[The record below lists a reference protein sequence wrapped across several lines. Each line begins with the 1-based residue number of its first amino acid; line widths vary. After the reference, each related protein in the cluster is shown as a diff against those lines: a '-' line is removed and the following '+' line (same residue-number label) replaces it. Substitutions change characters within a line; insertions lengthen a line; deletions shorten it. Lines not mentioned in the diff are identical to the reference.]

1 MQSIKKE
8 MRINAFDMNSI
19 GHLSPGLWAHPRDG
33 SLNYNDI
40 NHWTSLAKTL
50 ERGKFDALFI
60 ADVLGIYDV
69 FRGNAHAA
77 LSQAVQVPINDP
89 FLLVPAMAA
98 VTEHLCFGLTGT
110 LTYEP
115 PYTFARRISTLDHL
129 TNGRLAWNIVT
140 GYLNSAAKGLGL
152 EKQDRHDDR
161 YDIAEEYMEVVYKLW
176 EGSWDDEAVLHDK
189 KHRLFA
195 DPTKIRKIRH
205 KGRHYELDAYH
216 LCEPSPQRTPI
227 LFQAGASKRGSE
239 FAAKHAEC
247 VFIFGPSKRVVKS
260 TVDNIRRL
268 AALQGRDPASIV
280 IFTVLTAV
288 PGRTDAEA
296 EAKLADYRSYISL
309 EGAMALF
316 GGWTGVDLSRF
327 DLDAPIRYVESDA
340 IQSMVEGFTVA
351 DPDRVWT
358 VREVAEF
365 VGIGGIGPVL
375 AGGPKKLADELE
387 SWVKDTG
394 IDGFNLAYALCP
406 ESFVDFV
413 DLVVPELQERGVF
426 KRNYASGTMREKLY
440 GPGKHRLAEDHPGS
454 RFAVPAASQRHAAE

>member
-1 MQSIKKE
+1 MIMKE
-8 MRINAFDMNSI
+8 IRINAFDMNSI
-19 GHLSPGLWAHPRDG
+19 GHLSPGLWAHPRDR
-33 SLNYNDI
+33 SLHYNDI
-40 NHWTSLAKTL
+40 HHWTSLAKTL
-50 ERGKFDALFI
+50 ERGKIDALFI
-60 ADVLGIYDV
+60 ADVLGVYDV
-69 FRGNAHAA
+69 FRGDAHAA

-89 FLLVPAMAA
+89 LMLVPAMAA

-152 EKQDRHDDR
+152 EKQDKHDDR

-176 EGSWDDEAVLHDK
+176 EGSWEDDAVLRDK
-189 KHRLFA
+189 ARRLFA
-195 DPTKIRKIRH
+195 DPTKIH
-205 KGRHYELDAYH
+205 KVKHRGRHFELDAYQ

-247 VFIFGPSKRVVKS
+247 VFIFGPSKKVVKA
-260 TVDNIRRL
+260 TVDTIRRL
-268 AALQGRDPASIV
+268 AAAQGRDPASIV
-280 IFTVLTAV
+280 IFTVLTAI

-296 EAKLADYRSYISL
+296 QAKLADYRSYISL
-309 EGAMALF
+309 DGAMALF
-316 GGWTGVDLSRF
+316 GGWTGVDLSRYE
-327 DLDAPIRYVESDA
+327 LDAPIRYVESDA

-375 AGGPKKLADELE
+375 VGSPQTLADELE
-387 SWVKDTG
+387 GWVKDTG

-413 DLVVPELQERGVF
+413 DLVIPELQERGVF
-426 KRNYASGTMREKLY
+426 KRDYVPGTMREKLY
-440 GPGKHRLAEDHPGS
+440 GPGNRRLAGDHPGS
-454 RFAVPAASQRHAAE
+454 RFAVDAGITGKAAE

>member
-1 MQSIKKE
+1 MAKE
-8 MRINAFDMNSI
+8 ILIDAFHMNSI
-19 GHLSPGLWAHPRDG
+19 GHISPGLWSHPRDQ
-33 SLNYNDI
+33 SLDYNKI
-40 NHWTSLAKTL
+40 EYWTELAKTL
-50 ERGKFDALFI
+50 ERGKTDALFI
-60 ADVLGIYDV
+60 ADVLGVYDV
-69 FRGNAHAA
+69 FRGNANAA
-77 LSQAVQVPINDP
+77 LSQAVQVPIHDP
-89 FLLVPAMAA
+89 LMLVPAMAA
-98 VTEHLCFGLTGT
+98 VTQHLCFGLTGT

-152 EKQDRHDDR
+152 EKQSGHDDR
-161 YDIAEEYMEVVYKLW
+161 YEIAEEYMDVVYKLW
-176 EGSWDDEAVLHDK
+176 EGSWEEGSVIRDK
-189 KHRLFA
+189 TSRVFA
-195 DPTKIRKIRH
+195 DPEKIHKIRH
-205 KGRHYELDAYH
+205 QGNNFELNAYH

-247 VFIFGPSKRVVKS
+247 VFIFGPSKKVVKG

-268 AALQGRDPASIV
+268 AAVQGRDPASII
-280 IFTVLTAV
+280 IFTVLTV
-288 PGRTDAEA
+288 IPGRSDAEA
-296 EAKLADYRSYISL
+296 QEKYQDYKRHISL

-316 GGWTGVDLSRF
+316 GGWTGVDLSQY

-340 IQSMVEGFTVA
+340 IQSMVEGFTIA

-375 AGGPKKLADELE
+375 LGGPETIADELE
-387 SWVKDTG
+387 GWVRDTG
-394 IDGFNLAYALCP
+394 IDGFNLAYAVCP

-413 DLVVPELQERGVF
+413 DLVVPELQRRGVF
-426 KRNYASGTMREKLY
+426 KREYAPGTMREKIY
-440 GPGKHRLAEDHPGS
+440 GVGKGKLSDDHPGS
-454 RFAVPAASQRHAAE
+454 RFSFRHVTPRNAAE

>member
-1 MQSIKKE
+1 
-8 MRINAFDMNSI
+8 
-19 GHLSPGLWAHPRDG
+19 
-33 SLNYNDI
+33 
-40 NHWTSLAKTL
+40 
-50 ERGKFDALFI
+50 
-60 ADVLGIYDV
+60 
-69 FRGNAHAA
+69 
-77 LSQAVQVPINDP
+77 
-89 FLLVPAMAA
+89 
-98 VTEHLCFGLTGT
+98 

-176 EGSWDDEAVLHDK
+176 EGSWEDDAVLRDK
-189 KHRLFA
+189 ARRLFA
-195 DPTKIRKIRH
+195 DPTKIHRVRH
-205 KGRHYELDAYH
+205 KGRHFELDAYQ

-247 VFIFGPSKRVVKS
+247 VFIFGPSKKVVKA
-260 TVDNIRRL
+260 TVDTIRRL
-268 AALQGRDPASIV
+268 AAAQGRDPASIV
-280 IFTVLTAV
+280 IFTVLTAI

-296 EAKLADYRSYISL
+296 QAKLADYRSYISL
-309 EGAMALF
+309 DGAMALF
-316 GGWTGVDLSRF
+316 GGWTGVDLSRYE
-327 DLDAPIRYVESDA
+327 LDAPIRYVESDA

-375 AGGPKKLADELE
+375 AGSPQTLADELE
-387 SWVKDTG
+387 GWVRDTG

-413 DLVVPELQERGVF
+413 DLVIPELQERGVF
-426 KRNYASGTMREKLY
+426 KRGYAPGTMREKLY
-440 GPGKHRLAEDHPGS
+440 GPGKRRLADDHPGA
-454 RFAVPAASQRHAAE
+454 RFAIDAS